1 MKVWEFRNILA
12 DEHDYTLIDNETCEE
27 ILEEVDTDLYD
38 DCEVLEVRGHTCDTI
53 ALYINRPSEQYET
66 WLDVTYSIKIVADV
80 PAGTDRNEFM
90 KKIAEEEMSKLPKTL
105 SFSVGGTVWSITDDN
120 MQSGSFYDLI
130 ERC

>member
-66 WLDVTYSIKIVADV
+66 WLDVTYSIKLEADIPCGV
-80 PAGTDRNEFM
+80 DRDKFM
-90 KKIAEEEMSKLPKTL
+90 QKLAESEIDKLPKTI
-105 SFSVGGTVWSITDDN
+105 SVNGGKVWSISDDN
-120 MQSGSFYDLI
+120 MQSGSFYDMI